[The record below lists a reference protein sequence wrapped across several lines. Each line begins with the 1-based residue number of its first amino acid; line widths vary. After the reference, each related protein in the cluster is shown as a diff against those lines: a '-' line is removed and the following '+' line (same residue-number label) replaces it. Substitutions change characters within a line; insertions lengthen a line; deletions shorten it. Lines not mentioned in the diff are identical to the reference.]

1 MSELQTLRRALD
13 TVMARDF
20 GRLLARWRRL
30 GDPRSPAPADQLARL
45 AADIEASARRRAVR
59 AARVPAIRVDESLP
73 IAARADEIVELIR
86 KHQVIV
92 LAGETGSGKTT
103 QLPKLCLA
111 AGRGVAGLI
120 GCTQP
125 RRIAARAVARRVA
138 SELGG
143 HVGDLVGFQ
152 VRFTEQVGDNAL
164 IKFMTDGILLAETQG
179 DAWLNAYDT
188 IILDEAHERSLNID
202 FLLGYLK
209 RLLAKRR
216 DLKLIVT
223 SATIDTSRFA
233 QHFGAAPVI
242 EVEGRAFPVE
252 VRWRP
257 PLGTRASESRAEPSA
272 PSQRGRASDG
282 RKASAVEGGERGV
295 PSMVEQIVAAADE
308 ISAEDPRGDV
318 LVFLPGERE
327 IRDAHLA
334 LSRRQYRSTEVLAL
348 YARLSAAE
356 QDRVFKPGAQRRIV
370 LATNVAETS
379 LTVPRIRYVIDTGSA
394 RVKRYS
400 QRNQL
405 ERLHIEPISQAAADQ
420 RKGRCGRVGPGVCF
434 RLYGEDEFAQRPRF
448 TDPEI
453 LRSSLA
459 GVILRMLALK
469 LGDPAEFPF
478 VEAPSERAIG
488 DGYRRLAELGAV
500 AAQPSS
506 RRAAAGAEAT
516 GSEDREAPMHARTTH
531 ALTEIGRTLARL
543 PIDVALGR
551 MLVEGQRRDVLRD
564 LLVLAA
570 FLSIQD
576 PRERPAD
583 ARQQADAAHAQ
594 FVDPKSD
601 FVGVLNLWVAYTA
614 AHEELTQ
621 SKLRDW
627 CHAHF
632 LSFMRMREWRE
643 LHRQLL
649 LVADELGWSV
659 QRKSDV
665 AATPSASPALQER
678 TGPSGRDN
686 QRAQRADDSPRARQA
701 NASKPA
707 KTDRREALQASLPRP
722 TPAVNAAVVGGQS
735 DSAQHYEAIHRC
747 LLSGWPTQVGLKDE
761 RNQYRG
767 TRERKFT
774 IFPGSALAK
783 SPPQWLLAGQ
793 ILDVQKVYAMQC
805 ARVEPA
811 WIEQQ
816 AAHLVKR
823 SWRDVHWS
831 RKRGAVVAF
840 EQVTLFGLTLVEKR
854 AVQFGAQD
862 PALAHA
868 VFVGEALARGEIDAR
883 ADFVRANLRVLA
895 EAREIEAKRRRSGL
909 LRGDEE
915 LAAFFA
921 GKLPTDIHTAAA
933 LDAWYR
939 RATPTE
945 QAALHWSLADVLG
958 EAHGAGARD
967 FPAQLEIAGH
977 ALRLGYRFVPGDPAD
992 GVTMQVPLALVNA
1005 VPAARCE
1012 WLVPG
1017 LLAEKVAESIRGLPK
1032 SLRRNFVPAPDFAR
1046 AFAESEAPRDEPLFG
1061 VLARYL
1067 QRVTGVVVG
1076 AADFAGIELPPH
1088 LLMNFRIVADHGPH
1102 EKGEVLA
1109 ESRDLASIQAQWTGA
1124 ARVAF
1129 SRRADVELT
1138 REHVDAFDF
1147 DDIPASVVSPS
1158 GLTAFP
1164 ALVDL
1169 GESVALRV
1177 FERHDEALDAHRRG
1191 VERLLRRALADK
1203 IKQSRRQLPLKN
1215 DLSLRSA
1222 AMDGRFLM
1230 SAIRDDRKS
1239 AAAPLGSADALRAD
1253 LVESALRERLAMHDL
1268 DVRRRSEFEHLRE
1281 AISRELFPAAIE
1293 RLALAE
1299 TIIVAYGELLPL
1311 LEPPLMGFARANYDD
1326 LREQLAE
1333 LLFPGFLREVE
1344 KSRLAQFPRYLRA
1357 MRLRAERLRHDPA
1370 RDQARMLALQG
1381 YWRDYLKLRAERGG
1395 EDAQLAE
1402 LRWLIEELRVS
1413 TFAQELRTTESVS
1426 PKRIAKL
1433 VEVLHQ
1439 PR

>member
-1 MSELQTLRRALD
+1 MSELQSLRNALD
-13 TVMARDF
+13 GVMARDF
-20 GRLLARWRRL
+20 GRLLSRWRRL
-30 GDPRSPAPADQLARL
+30 SASPAENDAGEVARL
-45 AADIEASARRRAVR
+45 REAIASSSARRALR
-59 AARVPAIRVDESLP
+59 AARVPEIRVDETLP

-125 RRIAARAVARRVA
+125 RRIAARTVARRVA
-138 SELGG
+138 SELGSA
-143 HVGDLVGFQ
+143 VGDLVGFQ
-152 VRFTEQVGDNAL
+152 VRFNDQVSDNSL

-179 DAWLNAYDT
+179 DGWLNAYDT

-209 RLLAKRR
+209 RLLLKRR

-223 SATIDTSRFA
+223 SATIDTARFA
-233 QHFGAAPVI
+233 KHFEGAPVI

-257 PLGTRASESRAEPSA
+257 PRDESAEPASERSASPARARVQKIQEARPSRDIS
-272 PSQRGRASDG
+272 
-282 RKASAVEGGERGV
+282 VI
-295 PSMVEQIVAAADE
+295 EQIVAAVDE
-308 ISAEDPRGDV
+308 ITAEDPRGDI
-318 LVFLPGERE
+318 LVFLAGERE
-327 IRDAHLA
+327 IRDSHLA
-334 LSRRQYRSTEVLAL
+334 LSRRKYRETEVLAL

-356 QDRVFKPGAQRRIV
+356 QDRVFKPGVQRRIV

-379 LTVPRIRYVIDTGSA
+379 LTVPRIRYVVDPGTA

-420 RKGRCGRVGPGVCF
+420 RKGRCGRVGPGICV
-434 RLYGEDEFAQRPRF
+434 RLYGEDDYLQRPRY

-469 LGDPAEFPF
+469 LGEPEDFPF

-500 AAQPSS
+500 DAGGSMRASASAQNQ
-506 RRAAAGAEAT
+506 EAT
-516 GSEDREAPMHARTTH
+516 SDRSAVKYR
-531 ALTEIGRTLARL
+531 LTEIGRTLAKL
-543 PIDVALGR
+543 PIDVSLGR
-551 MLVEGQRRDVLRD
+551 MLIEAGQRKVLRE

-583 ARQQADAAHAQ
+583 ARAQADAAHAE
-594 FVDPKSD
+594 FADPKSD
-601 FVGVLNLWVAYTA
+601 FIGVLNLWAAYSD

-627 CHAHF
+627 CHARF

-649 LVADELGWSV
+649 LVSDELGWRLNSPAASA
-659 QRKSDV
+659 KSAEGEKSADV
-665 AATPSASPALQER
+665 AQPSVSAHKHSRARAHAKSARRDETPPSAPQSSRSSTEKTVEAEDF
-678 TGPSGRDN
+678 SA
-686 QRAQRADDSPRARQA
+686 RA
-701 NASKPA
+701 
-707 KTDRREALQASLPRP
+707 
-722 TPAVNAAVVGGQS
+722 
-735 DSAQHYEAIHRC
+735 YEAIHRS
-747 LLSGWPTQVGLKDE
+747 LLAGWPTQVGLKDE
-761 RNQYRG
+761 RGQYRG

-793 ILDVQKVYAMQC
+793 ILDVQKVYALQC
-805 ARVEPA
+805 ARIEA
-811 WIEQQ
+811 MWIEQQ
-816 AAHLVKR
+816 AAHLVRR
-823 SWRDVHWS
+823 SWRDAHWS
-831 RKRGAVVAF
+831 RKHGAVIAF

-854 AVQFGAQD
+854 KVQFGAQD
-862 PALAHA
+862 PEAAHA
-868 VFVGEALARGEIDAR
+868 VFVREALVRGEIDAR
-883 ADFVRANLRVLA
+883 ADFIRANRRVLA
-895 EAREIEAKRRRSGL
+895 EAGEIEAKRRRSGL
-909 LRGDEE
+909 LRSEAE
-915 LAAFFA
+915 LAAFFDA
-921 GKLPTDIHTAAA
+921 KLPPDLHTAAA

-939 RATPTE
+939 KASPSE
-945 QAALHWSLADVLG
+945 QAALHWSLADVLSESPG
-958 EAHGAGARD
+958 VGARE
-967 FPAQLEIAGH
+967 FPAQIEMAGH
-977 ALRLGYRFVPGDPAD
+977 SLRLSYRFLPGDPAD
-992 GVTMQVPLALVNA
+992 GVTMHVPLALVNA

-1017 LLAEKVAESIRGLPK
+1017 LLAEKVAEAIRGLPK

-1046 AFAESEAPRDEPLFG
+1046 AFADAEAPRDEPLLA

-1067 QRVTGVVVG
+1067 QRVTGVVIG
-1076 AADFAGIELPPH
+1076 AADFAGIEQPAH
-1088 LLMNFRIVADHGPH
+1088 LRMNFRIHADQTPDG
-1102 EKGEVLA
+1102 KGEILV
-1109 ESRDLASIQAQWTGA
+1109 ESRDLGAIQAQWTGA

-1129 SRRADVELT
+1129 SRRADVELS
-1138 REHVDAFDF
+1138 REEVDSFDF
-1147 DDIPASVVSPS
+1147 EDIPDSIVSSS

-1177 FERHDEALDAHRRG
+1177 FERHDEASAEHRRG
-1191 VERLLRRALADK
+1191 VERLLRRALGDK
-1203 IKQSRRQLPLKN
+1203 LKQARRQLPLKN
-1215 DLSLRSA
+1215 TLELKSA
-1222 AMDGRFLM
+1222 AMDGRFSL
-1230 SAIRDDRKS
+1230 SAIKDARASRH
-1239 AAAPLGSADALRAD
+1239 APLGAADSLRDD
-1253 LVESALRERLAMHDL
+1253 LVESALRERLAAHDL
-1268 DVRRRSEFEHLRE
+1268 DIRKRADFERTRD
-1281 AISRELFPAAIE
+1281 AIARELFPAAVE

-1299 TIIVAYGELLPL
+1299 AIIAGHAELAPM

-1326 LREQLAE
+1326 LHEQLAE
-1333 LLFPGFLREVE
+1333 LLSPGFLRSVD
-1344 KSRLAQFPRYLRA
+1344 KTRLLQFPRYLRA
-1357 MRLRAERLRHDPA
+1357 MRLRAERLRQDPA

-1381 YWRDYLKLRAERGG
+1381 YWREYLRLRAERGG
-1395 EDAQLAE
+1395 EDDELAE

-1413 TFAQELRTTESVS
+1413 TFAQELRTQESVS
-1426 PKRIAKL
+1426 PKRISKL
-1433 VEVLHQ
+1433 LEAL
-1439 PR
+1439 R